1 MQGRPFNKS
10 PPDRRVNYLDYW
22 EIRAGQEY
30 NLAWITDLELRR
42 EKVYQVMR
50 GGRSRWKIANET
62 CNPLKH
68 QDYRLEHHYGQGQK
82 HLATVFGLLLLAFLV
97 EQGQE
102 LCCSLLQA
110 ARPRF
115 RSRTSL
121 WNKLRGLFKEYFILS
136 WESLWLAIIYG
147 HKGGVWQ
154 PDTS

>member
-22 EIRAGQEY
+22 EIRAGQAY

-50 GGRSRWKIANET
+50 GGRSRWKMANET

-68 QDYRLEHHYGQGQK
+68 QDYRLEHPYGQGQK
-82 HLATVFGLLLLAFLV
+82 HLATVFGLLLLLAFLV
-97 EQGQE
+97 DQGQE

-115 RSRTSL
+115 RSTTCRIRTPSC
-121 WNKLRGLFKEYFILS
+121 WD
-136 WESLWLAIIYG
+136 
-147 HKGGVWQ
+147 H
-154 PDTS
+154 TSAQGCCSTPPSPPSGPSHRH